1 MNRRGDLSQEVD
13 DYELDEHGS
22 VRNDDGTKLT
32 EILITVEDLE
42 KEEQEIRELERKKRA
57 LEDRPKEFVEL
68 TSVFHGEW
76 NRFVLPGRPGY
87 HANIRLKISMLHK
100 LQQRP
105 TSAVIALKANVEVTV
120 VDINADR
127 IAAWQSDELPIYE
140 PGLYEV
146 VRAARDGVSPS
157 LHDSGQDLHGLSQ
170 DAYGAHRP
178 NLFFSANIDQ
188 AIKNADLIFVCVN
201 TPTKAHGIG
210 KGSAADLDFVEAATR
225 NIARIATQDKIVVEK
240 STVPCKTAQAIREI
254 LAANAHPGVRF
265 DVLSNPE
272 FLAEGTAIR
281 DLLHPDR
288 IIIGSTQ
295 TKEGHRAAASLGA
308 IYEQWVPRDRI
319 VTMNLW
325 SSELSKLAA
334 NALLAQRI
342 SSVNALSAI
351 CEATGAN
358 VDEVSHACGLDS
370 RIGPHMLKAGP
381 GFGGSCFQKDIFNI
395 VYLSESLHLYE
406 VADYWRAI
414 INMNEHQKQRFT
426 KRIISRLYSN
436 LAGKKLAILGF
447 AFKKDTSDTRE
458 SPAITLVSNFIAE
471 RARVAIYDPRV
482 PSQQIWRELVDNG
495 CDLDMLKRNVSVCPS
510 AYAACEAADAV
521 VVVTD
526 WDEFS
531 NASVITQPLSKESQQ
546 PLASLDVSNN
556 VRSAMSCTADPET
569 LSTLQSPLE
578 DSPSFRIPSRKSS
591 GITIKDPKSGE
602 IKKFPEQRSPSGNL
616 PRHPSIGHSV
626 NLQSL
631 LQYEPSPL
639 SRLTLGQPNEEN
651 IVPSGSVL
659 GGSSVSRT
667 MPSFLGKAT
676 GYYLPQLSGGNTD
689 PQAAIEITTRP
700 ASFNRLDWA
709 RVAKGMRRPMFVFD
723 GRNMLDH
730 AKLEALG
737 FRVESIGKKGTA
749 NSE

>member
-1 MNRRGDLSQEVD
+1 MNRRGDLSQEID
-13 DYELDEHGS
+13 DFGPEEHGS
-22 VRNDDGTKLT
+22 VREYDDMKLT
-32 EILITVEDLE
+32 EVLITAEDLE
-42 KEEQEIRELERKKRA
+42 NEEQEIRELERKKRA
-57 LEDRPKEFVEL
+57 LEDRV
-68 TSVFHGEW
+68 SG
-76 NRFVLPGRPGY
+76 
-87 HANIRLKISMLHK
+87 
-100 LQQRP
+100 P
-105 TSAVIALKANVEVTV
+105 TSAVIALKTNVEVTV

-146 VRAARDGVSPS
+146 VRAARDGVSLSPQ
-157 LHDSGQDLHGLSQ
+157 DNGQDVPIMSL
-170 DAYGAHRP
+170 DAYGARRP
-178 NLFFSANIDQ
+178 NLFFSTNIDQ
-188 AIKNADLIFVCVN
+188 AIMNADLIFVCVN

-225 NIARIATQDKIVVEK
+225 NIARVATQDKIVVEK
-240 STVPCKTAQAIREI
+240 STVPCKTAQSIREI

-281 DLLHPDR
+281 DLLQPDR

-295 TKEGHRAAASLGA
+295 TMEGHRAATSLGA
-308 IYEQWVPRDRI
+308 IYEQWVPRERI

-358 VDEVSHACGLDS
+358 VDEVLG
-370 RIGPHMLKAGP
+370 AGVRS
-381 GFGGSCFQKDIFNI
+381 SCFQKDIFNI

-426 KRIISRLYSN
+426 MRVISCLYNN
-436 LAGKKLAILGF
+436 LAGKKLAVLGF

-471 RARVAIYDPRV
+471 RAQVSIYDPHV

-510 AYAACEAADAV
+510 AYVACEAADAV
-521 VVVTD
+521 IVVTD

-531 NASVITQPLSKESQQ
+531 NISVIARPPSKEPQHS
-546 PLASLDVSNN
+546 LASLDVNKN
-556 VRSAMSCTADPET
+556 VRSAMSWMADPER
-569 LSTLQSPLE
+569 LSSLQSPPK
-578 DSPSFRIPSRKSS
+578 DASSFRIPSRKSS
-591 GITIKDPKSGE
+591 GITIKDPNSGE
-602 IKKFPEQRSPSGNL
+602 IKTFSEQRSTSGTL
-616 PRHPSIGHSV
+616 PLHSSIGRSA
-626 NLQSL
+626 NLQSP
-631 LQYEPSPL
+631 LQYGLSPP
-639 SRLTLGQPNEEN
+639 SRLALAQPNEEN
-651 IVPSGSVL
+651 TAPLRSFS

-667 MPSFLGKAT
+667 MPNLFRKAT
-676 GYYLPQLSGGNTD
+676 GSHVPLSAVTEELH
-689 PQAAIEITTRP
+689 AIEITTRP
-700 ASFNRLDWA
+700 ASVNRLDWA
-709 RVAKGMRRPMFVFD
+709 RVAQGMRKPMFVFD

-730 AKLEALG
+730 GKLEALG

-749 NSE
+749 TSE